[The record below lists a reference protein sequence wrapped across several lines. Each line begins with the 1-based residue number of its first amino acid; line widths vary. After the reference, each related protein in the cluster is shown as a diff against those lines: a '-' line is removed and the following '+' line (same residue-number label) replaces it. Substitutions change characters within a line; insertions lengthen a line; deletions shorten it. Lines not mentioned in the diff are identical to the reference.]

1 MEESKLKRKNPT
13 PQQVR
18 KEIETA
24 ITAAWESEDDATQ
37 LQQKMLFP
45 EGKPD
50 VETFLTRMAAQ
61 IKSNSG
67 MS

>member
-1 MEESKLKRKNPT
+1 MKRRNPT

-37 LQQKMLFP
+37 LQQKCFFRRENPML
-45 EGKPD
+45 KPY
-50 VETFLTRMAAQ
+50 
-61 IKSNSG
+61 
-67 MS
+67 

>member
-1 MEESKLKRKNPT
+1 MKRRNPT

-37 LQQKMLFP
+37 LQQKCFFRRENPML
-45 EGKPD
+45 KP
-50 VETFLTRMAAQ
+50 FLTRMAAQ